1 MALMGHKRLSQELT
15 KERAN
20 QKARTRSALLASAG
34 ALIRTGKRP
43 TVEEAASAAGISK
56 RTAYRYFDSQEH
68 MLADAALETLRPRMD
83 EMLQSLGAPK
93 DVHARVASLAIAL
106 RRLSEEYDF
115 ELREMIRASLNRGGS
130 PGMAV
135 APRARGGRR
144 LEWIRTSIE
153 PLRQEIST
161 ESFEKLTDCLA
172 VCVGIDALM
181 VLRDICG
188 VPGEQAEEL
197 MVWMATAILDRA
209 LDEAKEERP

>member
-1 MALMGHKRLSQELT
+1 MALVGHDGLSQELT
-15 KERAN
+15 NERTN
-20 QKARTRSALLASAG
+20 QKARTRAALLASAG
-34 ALIRTGKRP
+34 ALIREGKRP
-43 TVEEAASAAGISK
+43 TIEEAASAAAISK

-83 EMLQSLGAPK
+83 EMLKSLGAPN
-93 DVHARVASLAIAL
+93 DAHARVTSLAVAL
-106 RRLSEEYDF
+106 RRLSEEYDL

-130 PGMAV
+130 PSTTV

-153 PLRQEIST
+153 PLRREISAG
-161 ESFEKLTDCLA
+161 SFEKLTDCLA
-172 VCVGIDALM
+172 VCLGIDALM

-188 VPGEQAEEL
+188 VPGEQAEQL

-209 LDEAKEERP
+209 LEEAREEQP